1 MTTITEQQR
10 AHILNDYIKGESIH
24 DIAAKNSLAGTDI
37 LMAIQETYEI
47 LKKAVLLKFD
57 ESLAIQL
64 AKVDKAENEAWKAW
78 ELSKRPKVKKNQKNT
93 KTPNR
98 LKAEEDS
105 ETDSIEKIEQQ
116 MNSEEREGSS
126 MFLNVVIKCVQL
138 RMELLNL
145 K

>member
-78 ELSKRPKVKKNQKNT
+78 ELSKRPKVKKNQKT
-93 KTPNR
+93 
-98 LKAEEDS
+98 LKRP
-105 ETDSIEKIEQQ
+105 TD
-116 MNSEEREGSS
+116 
-126 MFLNVVIKCVQL
+126 
-138 RMELLNL
+138 
-145 K
+145 